1 MAFWL
6 LMGKGRASLPNKD
19 KRPRKG
25 AGKAEFS
32 QARLK
37 GNVFLRTRHLTFHL
51 GGTVIL
57 PRGHLSYRVLRQYL
71 S

>member
-6 LMGKGRASLPNKD
+6 LMGKGRASLPNKG
-19 KRPRKG
+19 KGPRKG

-37 GNVFLRTRHLTFHL
+37 GNVFLRTRHLTFH
-51 GGTVIL
+51 
-57 PRGHLSYRVLRQYL
+57 
-71 S
+71 